1 MYRISKVSVRQ
12 LVAFPQVFH
21 RYSTGITFVGFLT
34 SVHVDMFSAYHFLR
48 IVHHR
53 YHIYNVFPQCGYKH
67 VFWIQTCFLVENCAP
82 QVSHFKG
89 FYPV

>member
-1 MYRISKVSVRQ
+1 MYRISKVYVRQ
-12 LVAFPQVFH
+12 LVAFLRH
-21 RYSTGITFVGFLT
+21 GYSTGITFVGFLT
-34 SVHVDMFSAYHFLR
+34 SVHVDIFSAYHFLR

-53 YHIYNVFPQCGYKH
+53 YHIYNVSPQCGYKH